1 MSFGYCMM
9 SGHCRL
15 KSFEGLVN
23 GTESHQHD
31 KGDLWTL
38 DKALHGLPLVC
49 IEKEAVQ
56 CYFISHGSRNV
67 LLSCRFIYQSL

>member
-1 MSFGYCMM
+1 MSVWVL
-9 SGHCRL
+9 HDVRAL
-15 KSFEGLVN
+15 ESFEGLVN

-38 DKALHGLPLVC
+38 DKALHALPLVC
-49 IEKEAVQ
+49 IEKEAFQ
-56 CYFISHGSRNV
+56 CYFISHGSRRV

>member
-1 MSFGYCMM
+1 MPNLMSVWYCMM

-15 KSFEGLVN
+15 ESFGGGGGVVN

-38 DKALHGLPLVC
+38 DKALRGLSLVYKVGTLR
-49 IEKEAVQ
+49 KEHF
-56 CYFISHGSRNV
+56 Y
-67 LLSCRFIYQSL
+67 